1 VTIDFPNVQ
10 VLVDT
15 SGQSIWDW

>member
-1 VTIDFPNVQ
+1 M

-15 SGQSIWDW
+15 SGQKNHTFCSMFTNVF